1 MRELAN
7 DPRSRVLI
15 VDDEEEMCRML
26 ADALG
31 RRGHVVTWLTSA
43 DEAFAL
49 VMAGE
54 VDVVCTD
61 VRMRAMNGVE
71 LCERIVANRPDV
83 PVIVMTGFG
92 TLETAISTIRAG
104 ASDFLTKPFD
114 PDVLVL
120 SVERACQQRHLRA
133 EVKRLRTPSSPPS
146 VNLPLGESAAMRK
159 VRALIDRVADAD
171 ATLLVTGETGTGKEL
186 VARAIHERGR
196 RRGGPLVAI
205 NCGAMPEHLLESELF
220 GHARGAFTDAKDKR
234 VGLFVQ
240 ATGGTLFLDE
250 VGEMP
255 HAMQVKLLRALET
268 RRVRPIGTNQ
278 EVAFD
283 VRVVAATNR
292 DLDLAV
298 REGRFREDLLYRLNV
313 IQVSIPPLRAR
324 EGDVLVLAQHFLER
338 FAARSFKKVQGISL
352 PVAEKL
358 LAYSWP
364 GNVRELQNSMERA
377 VALAQHEEIVVEDL
391 PEKMRRYRP
400 SQAPSAMLPEDP
412 VELISMEELQR
423 RYALRVLE
431 AVGGNKNMATRIL
444 GWDRKT
450 LYRRLQGWAGGTKEE

>member
-1 MRELAN
+1 
-7 DPRSRVLI
+7 
-15 VDDEEEMCRML
+15 ML
-26 ADALG
+26 ADALA
-31 RRGHVVTWLTSA
+31 RRGHVATWTSSA
-43 DEAFAL
+43 DEAFSR

-54 VDVVCTD
+54 VDLVATD

-71 LCERIVANRPDV
+71 LCERVVANRPDV

-92 TLETAISTIRAG
+92 TLETAISILRAG
-104 ASDFLTKPFD
+104 AFDYLTKPFD
-114 PDVLVL
+114 PDVLVHV
-120 SVERACQQRHLRA
+120 VERAAQQRKLRA
-133 EVKRLRTPSSPPS
+133 EVKRLRTASSEALAPPS
-146 VNLPLGESAAMRK
+146 ATVGAGLPLGESAAMRK
-159 VRALIDRVADAD
+159 VRTLIERVADAD

-196 RRGGPLVAI
+196 RRLGPLVAI

-234 VGLFVQ
+234 VGLFVE

-268 RRVRPIGTNQ
+268 RRVRPVGTNQ
-278 EVAFD
+278 EIAFD

-292 DLDLAV
+292 DLDVAV

-324 EGDVLVLAQHFLER
+324 EGDVLMLAQHFLER
-338 FAARSFKKVQGISL
+338 FAARSGKRVTGFSL

-358 LAYSWP
+358 LAYAWP

-377 VALAQHEEIVVEDL
+377 VALAQHQEVVVEDL

-400 SQAPSAMLPEDP
+400 SQPPAPLATYAGASTADGPA
-412 VELISMEELQR
+412 ELVSMEEVQR
-423 RYALRVLE
+423 RHALRVLE

-450 LYRRLQGWAGGTKEE
+450 LYRRLQVWTGGKVE

>member
-1 MRELAN
+1 VN
-7 DPRSRVLI
+7 TSPPCRVLV
-15 VDDEEEMCRML
+15 VDDEDEMCREL
-26 ADALG
+26 SDALD
-31 RRGHVVTWLTSA
+31 RRGHRTAWLASA
-43 DEAFAL
+43 DEAFAR

-54 VDVVCTD
+54 VDVVATD
-61 VRMRAMNGVE
+61 ARMRARNGAE
-71 LCERIVANRPDV
+71 LCEHIVANRPDV
-83 PVIVMTGFG
+83 PVIVMTGSG

-104 ASDFLTKPFD
+104 AFDFLTKPFD

-120 SVERACQQRHLRA
+120 AVERAIQQRRLRD
-133 EVKRLRTPSSPPS
+133 EVKRLRVPVSLPPGS
-146 VNLPLGESAAMRK
+146 LPLGDSAAMRK
-159 VRALIDRVADAD
+159 VRTLIDRVADTE

-196 RRGGPLVAI
+196 RRDGPLVPI
-205 NCGAMPEHLLESELF
+205 NCGALPEPLLESELF

-234 VGLFVQ
+234 TGLFVQ
-240 ATGGTLFLDE
+240 ATGGTLLLDE

-268 RRVRPIGTNQ
+268 RRVRPVGSNQ

-292 DLDLAV
+292 DLERAV

-313 IQVSIPPLRAR
+313 IQVSIPPLRER
-324 EGDVLVLAQHFLER
+324 ERDVLVLAQHFLTR
-338 FAARSFKKVQGISL
+338 FAERSLKDVRGFSL

-358 LAYSWP
+358 LTYGWP

-377 VALAQHEEIVVEDL
+377 VALAQHEEVVVEDL
-391 PEKMRRYRP
+391 PEKMRRYRS
-400 SQAPSAMLPEDP
+400 SQTPAATGVTDLG
-412 VELISMEELQR
+412 ELISMEEVQR

-450 LYRRLQGWAGGTKEE
+450 LYRRLQGWSGGTKDD